1 MARSRRS
8 GIRPSGRVV
17 DLVRDGKKTVAAA
30 ALVLVMVLMWVRV
43 LIGHKPKSAAADA
56 PPKPAAPVERAAV
69 VRSRSVELPRIPG
82 RHDAIHQDFFNMQH
96 RACFS
101 QAVVVPDTS
110 TDAEVPVVP
119 PHRDA
124 EVIQQVAA
132 TLQLEAVLRNDRPRA
147 FVNDRLLAVGDT
159 FLVEH
164 SAGLFT
170 FEVLQIR
177 DDAVLVECH
186 DIQLTLKL
194 ASSMEV
200 RK

>member
-1 MARSRRS
+1 MTRSKRS
-8 GIRPSGRVV
+8 GIRPSERVV
-17 DLVRDGKKTVAAA
+17 DLVRDGKKTVAAS
-30 ALVLVMVLMWVRV
+30 ALVLVMALMWVRV

-56 PPKPAAPVERAAV
+56 PPKSAAPVEGATV

-82 RHDAIHQDFFNMQH
+82 RHDAIRQDFFNMQN

-132 TLQLEAVLRNDRPRA
+132 TLKLEAVLRTRA